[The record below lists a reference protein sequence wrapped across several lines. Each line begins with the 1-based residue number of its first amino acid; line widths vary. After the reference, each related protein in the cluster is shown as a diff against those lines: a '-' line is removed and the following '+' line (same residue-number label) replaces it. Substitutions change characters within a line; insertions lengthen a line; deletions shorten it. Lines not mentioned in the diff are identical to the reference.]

1 MAMSIKRRLE
11 QLERRQ
17 PASNFKHV
25 VLVPVRFGET
35 EEQAVER
42 WKLENP
48 GEPPPD
54 QIIFLVPFGYERS
67 EAA

>member
-1 MAMSIKRRLE
+1 MSSIKTRLTKLE
-11 QLERRQ
+11 QRQ
-17 PASNFKHV
+17 PASNFKRI

-35 EEQAVER
+35 KEQAVDR
-42 WKLENP
+42 WGHENP
-48 GEPPPD
+48 AEPPPD